1 MKTDCIFCKIIAG
14 QIPTKPFAD
23 YDDILVIR
31 DIAPKAPTH
40 LLIMPKKH
48 IHDLAAVDT
57 ADMGLVARMMTVAQD
72 IARKS
77 VSPAT
82 CPAQLDLSRR
92 SDAKEEE
99 RRRKSAEMEDTDR
112 RSMGPEV
119 GAFRLMIN
127 NGAQAGQSV
136 FHLHMHFLAGKQMSE

>member
-23 YDDILVIR
+23 YDDILVIC

-48 IHDLAAVDT
+48 IHDLASVDSV
-57 ADMGLVARMMTVAQD
+57 DMGLVARMMTVAQD
-72 IARKS
+72 IAKKGLEMKS
-77 VSPAT
+77 
-82 CPAQLDLSRR
+82 
-92 SDAKEEE
+92 
-99 RRRKSAEMEDTDR
+99 
-112 RSMGPEV
+112 
-119 GAFRLMIN
+119 FRLMIN
-127 NGAQAGQSV
+127 NGVDAGQSV